1 MMKKKYEFSVR
12 MQQRHLKAIVGATA
26 EALPWGRG
34 IGSASAAFRT
44 RERAWGASATFRTR
58 EWAWGA
64 SAARRKPKWAL
75 GELEVKDGERKEGDS
90 PVSAVLRV

>member
-1 MMKKKYEFSVR
+1 MMKQKYEFSVR

-44 RERAWGASATFRTR
+44 RERAWGASA
-58 EWAWGA
+58 
-64 SAARRKPKWAL
+64 ARRKPKWAL

>member
-1 MMKKKYEFSVR
+1 MMMKQKYEFSVR

-44 RERAWGASATFRTR
+44 RERAAGGR
-58 EWAWGA
+58 A

-75 GELEVKDGERKEGDS
+75 GRIGGEGW
-90 PVSAVLRV
+90 

>member
-1 MMKKKYEFSVR
+1 MMKQKYEFSVR

-44 RERAWGASATFRTR
+44 RERAWGASAAFRTR
-58 EWAWGA
+58 ERAAGGRA

-75 GELEVKDGERKEGDS
+75 GRIGGEGW
-90 PVSAVLRV
+90 